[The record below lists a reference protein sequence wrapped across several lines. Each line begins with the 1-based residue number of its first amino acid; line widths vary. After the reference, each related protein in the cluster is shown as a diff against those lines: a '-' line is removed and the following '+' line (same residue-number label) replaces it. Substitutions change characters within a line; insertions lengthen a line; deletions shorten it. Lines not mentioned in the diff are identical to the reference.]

1 MQKTN
6 RKKLT
11 NRLPE
16 WRARTKMTQQQLAER
31 AGVSRQTI
39 ISIEKMKY
47 TPSLT
52 LAFEIAHAF
61 GCSIDDVF
69 EYKKKMCNEIER
81 SDDS

>member
-1 MQKTN
+1 MGDRYECRKQTE
-6 RKKLT
+6 KKLT

-69 EYKKKMCNEIER
+69 EYNKE
-81 SDDS
+81 DV

>member
-1 MQKTN
+1 
-6 RKKLT
+6 
-11 NRLPE
+11 
-16 WRARTKMTQQQLAER
+16 
-31 AGVSRQTI
+31 
-39 ISIEKMKY
+39 MKY

-69 EYKKKMCNEIER
+69 EYNKKMCNEIER